1 MQVGARVEVHTRFT
15 DTWAPGFEI
24 AEVVPDGYRLR
35 RMSDGAMLPEPTSE
49 ADLRPVQGEHRPWN

>member
-15 DTWAPGFEI
+15 DTWASGFEI

-49 ADLRPVQGEHRPWN
+49 ADLRPAGQHRPWS